1 MRNTDRICENIGVN
15 SEGVLLF
22 AGQSVKALAEQY
34 GTPLFL
40 MDEDRI
46 RNRMQTY
53 ANGMKAAFGEYGHV
67 LYASK
72 AASFKRI
79 YELAAAEGIGVDVV
93 SAGEIATAYRAGFPL
108 EKACFHSYNKTDADI
123 R

>member
-1 MRNTDRICENIGVN
+1 MHNRDLICENLSV
-15 SEGVLLF
+15 SDEGVLHF
-22 AGQSVKALAEQY
+22 AGISTAQLAEKY
-34 GTPLFL
+34 GTPLYL

-53 ANGMKAAFGEYGHV
+53 KKGMSVAFGEYGHI

-79 YELAAAEGIGVDVV
+79 YEIAKEEGIGVDVV
-93 SAGEIATAYRAGFPL
+93 SSGETNFISSEINEPNTL
-108 EKACFHSYNKTDADI
+108 
-123 R
+123 